1 MKLSLGYPP
10 KLVENLDW
18 SQLFRFVKF
27 SFPVMHLM
35 PYYVKTDRSHPP
47 NRRTLPITLIGP
59 NFGDLI

>member
-35 PYYVKTDRSHPP
+35 PYYAETGHFRFP
-47 NRRTLPITLIGP
+47 NHGL
-59 NFGDLI
+59 